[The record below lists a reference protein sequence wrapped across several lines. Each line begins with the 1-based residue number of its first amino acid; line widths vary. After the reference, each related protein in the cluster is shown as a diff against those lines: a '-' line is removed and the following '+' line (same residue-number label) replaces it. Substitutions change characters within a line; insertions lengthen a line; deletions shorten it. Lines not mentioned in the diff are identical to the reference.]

1 MVASISKADWE
12 NFRAVGR
19 VPPSIREVVLQS
31 WKRSSRLATASPK
44 HAPMLAPDDL
54 HTTRIHARRLRQ
66 AAHAAL
72 SKADFLLRQSGNMM
86 LLCDQDCVVLDA
98 AGDSDIIARG
108 RENHLHLGG
117 KWSESAIGTNAIGTA
132 IHLGRS
138 VQVDGPEHFCE
149 EIQRWNCAASPVKD
163 PGTGQLLGVV
173 NISWSAGQKQPG
185 STALSSA
192 FALQVE
198 SELAHR
204 LAQDRQLLLQYLHQ
218 RRLSEPVLLL
228 DRTGAE
234 IFSSDSF
241 ARLPD
246 LSQALAELRH
256 RLPQLIERGADHVAE
271 ALAGHLPDAALDVIE
286 PRADAIGLVI
296 SLKSP
301 TRRRKAEKLDLAQ
314 LSRTGAT
321 MAELVAQAQRLLDT
335 SLPILIEGETG
346 TGKASLARAMH
357 EASRAIP
364 DAPAPASGR
373 FTLLECALL
382 SDEALRED
390 MARGQ
395 LPFDGGTLCLDSPGR
410 ASPAV
415 QKLLLSVI
423 EMAERAGCRVITL
436 ASRSLFRMMQ
446 DGTLHR
452 ELYYRIAGARL
463 TIPPLRERPDEI
475 PLYLQAILTRHRL
488 ENGGRELR
496 FTAGAMTVL
505 RAHSWPGNL
514 REMQNLVSALSALS
528 RSALID
534 ARDLPPEIARPDGN
548 APGREDNLHDV
559 EKAEIIAALD
569 ATAGNMTEAARRL
582 GIARSTLYLKLEAYG
597 ITRPRSKQ

>member
-1 MVASISKADWE
+1 MVASISKSDWE

-31 WKRSSRLATASPK
+31 WKRSSKLSMASPK
-44 HAPMLAPDDL
+44 YAPMLAPDDL
-54 HTTRIHARRLRQ
+54 FTTRTRSRRLRQ
-66 AAHAAL
+66 AAQAAL
-72 SKADFLLRQSGNMM
+72 SKADFLLRQSGNML
-86 LLCDQDCVVLDA
+86 LLCDPDCVILDVV
-98 AGDSDIIARG
+98 GDSDTISRG

-117 KWSESAIGTNAIGTA
+117 TWSETAIGTNAIGTA

-149 EIQRWNCAASPVKD
+149 EIQRWNCAASPVRD
-163 PGTGQLLGVV
+163 PGTGQLLGVL
-173 NISWSAGQKQPG
+173 NISWAAGQRQPG

-204 LAQDRQLLLQYLHQ
+204 LAQDRQVLLQYLHQ
-218 RRLSEPVLLL
+218 RRLPEPMLLL

-234 IFSSDSF
+234 IFSSGNF
-241 ARLPD
+241 AQAPEF
-246 LSQALAELRH
+246 SQALAGVRQ
-256 RLPQLIERGADHVAE
+256 RLSELIELGAGHAAE
-271 ALAGHLPDAALDVIE
+271 ALAEHLPGTTLDIIE
-286 PRADAIGLVI
+286 PRADAIGVVI
-296 SLKSP
+296 SLKP
-301 TRRRKAEKLDLAQ
+301 RRGGRRSTETLDLAR
-314 LSRTGAT
+314 LGRTGAT
-321 MAELVAQAQRLLDT
+321 MGELVAQAQRLLET

-346 TGKASLARAMH
+346 TGKATLARAMH
-357 EASRAIP
+357 DASSAR
-364 DAPAPASGR
+364 SGR
-373 FTLLECALL
+373 FAMLECALL
-382 SDEALRED
+382 SDEGLRAD
-390 MARGQ
+390 LARGQ
-395 LPFDGGTLCLDSPGR
+395 LAFDGGTLCLDSPGR

-423 EMAERAGCRVITL
+423 ETAERAGCRVITL

-446 DGTLHR
+446 EGSLHR

-463 TIPPLRERPDEI
+463 TIPALRDRRDEI
-475 PLYLQAILTRHRL
+475 PLYLQEILARHRL
-488 ENGGRELR
+488 DNGGRELR
-496 FTAGAMTVL
+496 FTAGAMAVL

-534 ARDLPPEIARPDGN
+534 IRDLPPEIGRPDDD
-548 APGREDNLHDV
+548 APPREDSLLDV
-559 EKAEIIAALD
+559 EKTEIIAAIE

-582 GIARSTLYLKLEAYG
+582 GIARSTLYLKLDAYG
-597 ITRPRSKQ
+597 IARPRSKP

>member
-98 AGDSDIIARG
+98 AGDSDIISRG

-218 RRLSEPVLLL
+218 RRLPDPVLLL
-228 DRTGAE
+228 DRTGAP
-234 IFSSDSF
+234 IFSSESF
-241 ARLPD
+241 AGLPD
-246 LSQALAELRH
+246 LSQALAELRPK
-256 RLPQLIERGADHVAE
+256 LPQLIERGADHVAE
-271 ALAGHLPDAALDVIE
+271 ALAAHLPDAALDVIE
-286 PRADAIGLVI
+286 PGAEAIGLVI

-301 TRRRKAEKLDLAQ
+301 ARRRKAEKLDLAQ

-335 SLPILIEGETG
+335 NLPILIEGETG

-357 EASRAIP
+357 EALS
-364 DAPAPASGR
+364 DAPTCRR
-373 FTLLECALL
+373 FTMLECAML
-382 SDEALRED
+382 SEDGLRED
-390 MARGQ
+390 MARGE
-395 LPFDGGTLCLDSPGR
+395 LTFDGGTLCLDSPGR

-423 EMAERAGCRVITL
+423 ETAERAGCRVIAL
-436 ASRSLFRMMQ
+436 ASRSLFRLMQ
-446 DGTLHR
+446 DGGLHA

-475 PLYLQAILTRHRL
+475 PLYPQAIL
-488 ENGGRELR
+488 
-496 FTAGAMTVL
+496 
-505 RAHSWPGNL
+505 
-514 REMQNLVSALSALS
+514 
-528 RSALID
+528 
-534 ARDLPPEIARPDGN
+534 
-548 APGREDNLHDV
+548 
-559 EKAEIIAALD
+559 
-569 ATAGNMTEAARRL
+569 
-582 GIARSTLYLKLEAYG
+582 
-597 ITRPRSKQ
+597 

>member
-1 MVASISKADWE
+1 MVASISKSDWE
-12 NFRAVGR
+12 SFRAVGR

-31 WKRSSRLATASPK
+31 WKRSSKLAMASPK
-44 HAPMLAPDDL
+44 YAPMLAPDDL
-54 HTTRIHARRLRQ
+54 HTTRTRARRLRQ
-66 AAHAAL
+66 AAQAAL
-72 SKADFLLRQSGNMM
+72 SKADFLLRQSGNML
-86 LLCDQDCVVLDA
+86 LLCDHDCVVLDA
-98 AGDSDIIARG
+98 AGDSDTIARG

-117 KWSESAIGTNAIGTA
+117 KWSETAIGTNAIGTA

-138 VQVDGPEHFCE
+138 VQVDGPEHFFE
-149 EIQRWNCAASPVKD
+149 EIQRWNCAASPIKD
-163 PGTGQLLGVV
+163 PGTGQLLGVL

-204 LAQDRQLLLQYLHQ
+204 LAQDRQLLLQCLHQ

-234 IFSSDSF
+234 IFSSGEF
-241 ARLPD
+241 AHAPEF
-246 LSQALAELRH
+246 SQALAGLRQ
-256 RLPQLIERGADHVAE
+256 RLPELIELGADRAAE

-286 PRADAIGLVI
+286 PRADAIGVVI
-296 SLKSP
+296 SLKA
-301 TRRRKAEKLDLAQ
+301 RRARRKPEALDLAQ
-314 LSRTGAT
+314 LGRTGAT

-346 TGKASLARAMH
+346 TGKATLARAMH
-357 EASRAIP
+357 DA
-364 DAPAPASGR
+364 APAARAGR
-373 FTLLECALL
+373 FTMLECALL
-382 SDEALRED
+382 SDEGLRAD
-390 MARGQ
+390 MARGA
-395 LPFDGGTLCLDSPGR
+395 LALDGGTLCLDSPGR

-423 EMAERAGCRVITL
+423 ETAERAGCRVITL
-436 ASRSLFRMMQ
+436 ASRSLFQMMQ
-446 DGTLHR
+446 DGSLHR

-463 TIPPLRERPDEI
+463 TIPPLRDRPAEI
-475 PLYLQAILTRHRL
+475 PLYLQAILARHRQ

-496 FTAGAMTVL
+496 FTASAMAVL

-514 REMQNLVSALSALS
+514 REMQNLVSAQSALS

-534 ARDLPPEIARPDGN
+534 ARDLPPEIGRP
-548 APGREDNLHDV
+548 PTEPLREDSLLDV

-569 ATAGNMTEAARRL
+569 TTAGNMTEAARRL
-582 GIARSTLYLKLEAYG
+582 GIARSTLYLKLDAYG
-597 ITRPRSKQ
+597 IARPRSKP